1 MIVIAVVVAVVI
13 VVITFFLLLFLNSLS
28 YILVYFIAGQKSFE
42 VVSQT
47 SRPALQVLM
56 KESHFYFFISW
67 QTIIIIPS
75 RACLYYVCAFIFI
88 QNVKKCVPAK
98 RIISLDNDDGD
109 DDDDDADGSQG
120 RDSHTFT

>member
-1 MIVIAVVVAVVI
+1 MY
-13 VVITFFLLLFLNSLS
+13 SLS

-56 KESHFYFFISW
+56 EESHFYFFFLDKLLLLFHQGLVCI
-67 QTIIIIPS
+67 T
-75 RACLYYVCAFIFI
+75 CAFIFI

-109 DDDDDADGSQG
+109 DDDDDDAMAPKDETPT
-120 RDSHTFT
+120 HLPNYK